1 MTTELENQNNLDTE
15 ATTSPV
21 NSMDSPEKPDLET
34 DSSVAQEQIIEP
46 NITDDDSQLS
56 DRQTDLSSVTEE
68 TIPANDL
75 GQESYETQQSST
87 TDNVSMD
94 SENLEEELVED
105 SQTVDEAEIK
115 ILALQ
120 AQIESLNSQLE
131 QQKNENQNVNSLYM
145 RLNADFENFRRRT
158 IKEKEDLEQQIKI
171 KTLSE
176 ILSVVDNFERARS
189 QIKPNDDG
197 EMAIHKSYQGVYK
210 TLVDSLKRLGV
221 SAMRPE
227 GNQFDPNYHEAML
240 REPTNEHPEGTV
252 LEQLVRGYL
261 LEDKVL
267 RHAMVKVA
275 TPKDDEDIE
284 ANNSST
290 EEDYSEKNN

>member
-15 ATTSPV
+15 APTSAV
-21 NSMDSPEKPDLET
+21 NSMESPDRKDLGL
-34 DSSVAQEQIIEP
+34 DSSAGQEPITEA
-46 NITDDDSQLS
+46 NIADDDSQHPDS
-56 DRQTDLSSVTEE
+56 QTELSSVTEE

-75 GQESYETQQSST
+75 GQENYETKQSSST
-87 TDNVSMD
+87 ESVTID
-94 SENLEEELVED
+94 SENSEEELMED
-105 SQTVDEAEIK
+105 SQRVDETEIK

-120 AQIESLNSQLE
+120 AQIESLNNQLE
-131 QQKNENQNVNSLYM
+131 TQKNETQNVNSLYM

-158 IKEKEDLEQQIKI
+158 IKEKDELEQQIKI

-176 ILSVVDNFERARS
+176 VLSVVDNFERARS

-227 GNQFDPNYHEAML
+227 GDQFDPNYHEAML
-240 REPTNEHPEGTV
+240 REPTK
-252 LEQLVRGYL
+252 EQLVRGYL
-261 LEDKVL
+261 LEDRVL

-275 TPKDDEDIE
+275 TPKDEDDIE
-284 ANNSST
+284 LNNSSSG
-290 EEDYSEKNN
+290 EDSSENNN

>member
-1 MTTELENQNNLDTE
+1 MTTEIENQNNLDTE
-15 ATTSPV
+15 ATTSSV
-21 NSMDSPEKPDLET
+21 NSMDSPEKQDLEM
-34 DSSVAQEQIIEP
+34 DSSAVQKQIIEP
-46 NITDDDSQLS
+46 NIADDCPPADN
-56 DRQTDLSSVTEE
+56 QTDSSSQTEE
-68 TIPANDL
+68 TISADNL
-75 GQESYETQQSST
+75 AQEGYDTQQSSPT
-87 TDNVSMD
+87 ETVTID
-94 SENLEEELVED
+94 SENSEEELIED
-105 SQTVDEAEIK
+105 SEAVDEADIK

-120 AQIESLNSQLE
+120 AQIESLNIQLE

-158 IKEKEDLEQQIKI
+158 IKEKDDLEQQIKI

-176 ILSVVDNFERARS
+176 VLSVVDNFERARS
-189 QIKPNDDG
+189 QIKPNNDG

-261 LEDKVL
+261 LEDRVL

-284 ANNSST
+284 LNNSSS
-290 EEDYSEKNN
+290 EENYSEKNN